1 MKQRQKKQQ
10 KKKKIN
16 KTKNWF
22 FENINKTEKPDSSRK
37 KKPNKIRNEKFHFIK
52 EYHE

>member
-1 MKQRQKKQQ
+1 MKQRQKKQY
-10 KKKKIN
+10 KKKKSI
-16 KTKNWF
+16 KPRTGSFKILIKLKNQIHQ
-22 FENINKTEKPDSSRK
+22 EK